1 MSMAVLCLGG
11 VFSDR
16 LDALTHVV
24 PVWMAMGAGALCLGG
39 LFSRGFERRA
49 IVILGLGGVLVCS
62 AFMLPEYW
70 SRLTFR
76 PKPTAHGDLKIVQFN
91 VWELNRAQQKTVD
104 WVVRENAD
112 VVFIEE
118 AGSERAPI
126 LKGLRAAYPF
136 ASCDRRSRCSTLI
149 FSRYAMIARGGNRT
163 EGPYAST
170 AWATLMTPRG
180 PFSVIG
186 VHYSW
191 PLPAGMQQ
199 EQAHNLARTVSRF
212 DKGTTIVAG
221 DFNSTP
227 WSFTLRRQ
235 DKALGLHRWTR
246 ALPSWPAGQFSRV
259 AAAPAPLLPIDHV
272 YAGSSWR
279 AVTIERGPV
288 LGSDHRPIVAT
299 FTRSKE

>member
-1 MSMAVLCLGG
+1 
-11 VFSDR
+11 
-16 LDALTHVV
+16 
-24 PVWMAMGAGALCLGG
+24 MGASAICLGG
-39 LFSRGFERRA
+39 LFSRNFERRA
-49 IVILGLGGVLVCS
+49 IVILGLGSVLICS
-62 AFMLPEYW
+62 AFVLPEYW
-70 SRLTFR
+70 SRLAF
-76 PKPTAHGDLKIVQFN
+76 KPSMSFQDDLKVVQFN
-91 VWELNRAQQKTVD
+91 VWHLNQTPQKAVG
-104 WVVRENAD
+104 WIIGQKAD
-112 VVFIEE
+112 VIIIEE
-118 AGSERAPI
+118 AGSERTSI
-126 LKGLRAAYPF
+126 LQGLRAAYPY
-136 ASCDRRSRCSTLI
+136 ASCDKGAGCETLI
-149 FSRYAMIARGGNRT
+149 FSRYAMTARGGNRT

-191 PLPAGMQQ
+191 PFPAGTQQ

-212 DKGTTIVAG
+212 DKKTTIVAG

-246 ALPSWPAGQFSRV
+246 ALPSWPAGQFTRV